1 MSQDSPQPGSPVD
14 AEIITAPTMNAPVP
28 QPMQIIIKQQGLL
41 SRFWSWIGWTGF
53 LLCLMALLSMTFKTR
68 DYFNTTGGIQEKY
81 HSGDKRADA
90 KIAIIRVT
98 GAIGRGDGYVK
109 HQIDRVRADENVKG
123 IVLRVDSP
131 GGTVTGSDFIYHHLT
146 RLREERQLPIVVS
159 MGGMAASGG
168 YYVSMAVG
176 DQEKSIYAEP
186 TTVTGSIGVI
196 LPHYDVSGLMED
208 YRVKDDS
215 IRSHPRKQMLAMTRA
230 IPDDH
235 RALLQ
240 AHVNSTLDRFISIV
254 KSGRPSLSE
263 GEGLRAGELD
273 LATGE
278 IFTPDQAKTYGLID
292 EIGFIE
298 DAIERVCEIQGL
310 ELSEVRVVK
319 FDPPPSLFGLPTISA
334 ASQHSSGPASLLR
347 ALESTAPRTYFLC
360 SSLPPLMTIANYG
373 RDE

>member
-1 MSQDSPQPGSPVD
+1 MSQDSPQLNSPQD
-14 AEIITAPTMNAPVP
+14 AEVVMAQPINAPLP
-28 QPMQIIIKQQGLL
+28 PPTQIIIKQQGTL

-53 LLCLMALLSMTFKTR
+53 LICLMALLSMSLKNR
-68 DYFNTTGGIQEKY
+68 NYFDTTGGIQEKY
-81 HSGDKRADA
+81 HSGNKSASA

-98 GAIGRGDGYVK
+98 GVIGSGDGYVK
-109 HQIDRVRADENVKG
+109 HQIDRVRADKDVQG

-131 GGTVTGSDFIYHHLT
+131 GGTVTGSDFIYHHLN

-176 DQEKSIYAEP
+176 NQEKSIYAEP

-196 LPHYDVSGLMED
+196 LPHYDISGLMDD
-208 YRVKDDS
+208 YHVKDDS
-215 IRSHPRKQMLAMTRA
+215 IRSHPRKQMLAMTRP

-240 AHVNSTLDRFISIV
+240 AHVMSSLARFISIV
-254 KSGRPSLSE
+254 KAGRPALRD
-263 GEGLRAGELD
+263 GVGLKAGEID

-278 IFTPDQAKTYGLID
+278 IFTPAQAKTYGLID

-310 ELSEVRVVK
+310 EVDEVRVVEY
-319 FDPPPSLFGLPTISA
+319 DPPPSLFGLASFKA
-334 ASQHSSGPASLLR
+334 ASRAASGPLSLLES
-347 ALESTAPRTYFLC
+347 LENTAPRTYFLC
-360 SSLPPLMTIANYG
+360 SSLPPLITSTNYG

>member
-53 LLCLMALLSMTFKTR
+53 LLCLMALLSMTFKTQ

-98 GAIGRGDGYVK
+98 GSIGRGDGYVK

-176 DQEKSIYAEP
+176 DQEKSI
-186 TTVTGSIGVI
+186 
-196 LPHYDVSGLMED
+196 
-208 YRVKDDS
+208 
-215 IRSHPRKQMLAMTRA
+215 
-230 IPDDH
+230 
-235 RALLQ
+235 
-240 AHVNSTLDRFISIV
+240 
-254 KSGRPSLSE
+254 
-263 GEGLRAGELD
+263 
-273 LATGE
+273 
-278 IFTPDQAKTYGLID
+278 
-292 EIGFIE
+292 
-298 DAIERVCEIQGL
+298 
-310 ELSEVRVVK
+310 
-319 FDPPPSLFGLPTISA
+319 
-334 ASQHSSGPASLLR
+334 
-347 ALESTAPRTYFLC
+347 
-360 SSLPPLMTIANYG
+360 
-373 RDE
+373 